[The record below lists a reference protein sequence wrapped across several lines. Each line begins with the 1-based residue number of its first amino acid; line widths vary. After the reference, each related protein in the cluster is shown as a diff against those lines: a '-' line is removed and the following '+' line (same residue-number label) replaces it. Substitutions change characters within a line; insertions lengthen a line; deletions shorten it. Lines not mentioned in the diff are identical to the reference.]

1 MADPKE
7 VHVKVFLH
15 PTSNPK
21 FHFETSDL
29 PLGPDNSLTF
39 ENHGHPGF
47 YVHYDLQEP
56 IHGHLF
62 PGDTIDDHLDEA
74 LFSKAQSS
82 CPSTKGQWGQFK
94 AKEVTNQ
101 GKTLI
106 VHNQNQS
113 KVQFG
118 YTLRVTDDHGT
129 TYLPLDPGGLNQNG
143 PRLAVKASI
152 AIAAAVG
159 AAVGS
164 LVTIGVQ
171 AALSG

>member
-1 MADPKE
+1 MAAGFKGSNTNSVLVPIREFQREGIVADPKE

-94 AKEVTNQ
+94 AKEVTN
-101 GKTLI
+101 
-106 VHNQNQS
+106 
-113 KVQFG
+113 
-118 YTLRVTDDHGT
+118 
-129 TYLPLDPGGLNQNG
+129 
-143 PRLAVKASI
+143 
-152 AIAAAVG
+152 
-159 AAVGS
+159 
-164 LVTIGVQ
+164 
-171 AALSG
+171 